1 MFKAFIPTLGVA
13 LLLATT
19 TSAIADDST
28 IDVLRT
34 GTPHEALFA
43 IDFIGANGYAV
54 GAGGAIFN
62 SKDSGKSWQLEAA
75 PDKTAL
81 LGVAMSGDHAIAVGQ
96 LGAVLIKQGQ
106 GAWKAVETGTKERLF
121 NVDMNSSGVAV
132 AVGAFGA
139 LIRSTDYGQSW
150 QNAAPEWKGVFDD
163 PDLRLGDF
171 FDPSLYGVAVDEAG
185 NVWACGELALIIS
198 SKDGGNSWSIRNAGG
213 SGVAYVSPTLSALT
227 MRKDGTGFAVGQE
240 GTVMKTTD
248 SGEKWQGLNKP
259 TGANFLGVSSTAD
272 GRVIATAMRDI
283 QVSFNNA
290 KTWSPVHGSDIK
302 SGWYHGVRQLSANN
316 TPVVVGHKGRILKLT
331 LNH

>member
-1 MFKAFIPTLGVA
+1 MFKALMPTLGVA

-19 TSAIADDST
+19 TPAIADDSN
-28 IDVLRT
+28 IDVLRS

-54 GAGGAIFN
+54 GAGGAIFKT
-62 SKDSGKSWQLEAA
+62 SDSGKSWQQDTA
-75 PDKTAL
+75 PNQTAL

-96 LGAVLIKQGQ
+96 LGTIFVKQGQ
-106 GAWKAVETGTKERLF
+106 ADWKIVDSGSKERLF
-121 NVDMNSSGVAV
+121 NVDMNANGVAV

-139 LIRSTDYGQSW
+139 LLRSDDFGHTW
-150 QNAAPEWKGVFDD
+150 QNAAPDWKGVFDD
-163 PDLRLGDF
+163 PDMRLGDF
-171 FDPSLYGVAVDEAG
+171 FEPSLYGVAVDEAG
-185 NVWACGELALIIS
+185 NAFACGELALIIS
-198 SKDGGNSWSIRNAGG
+198 SKDGGSSWSIRNAGG

-248 SGEKWQGLNKP
+248 AGKNWQGLDKP

-283 QVSFNNA
+283 RVSYNNA
-290 KTWSPVHGSDIK
+290 KTWSPLHGSDIT

-316 TPVVVGHKGRILKLT
+316 TPVVVGHQGRILKLT
-331 LNH
+331 LNR